1 MNMNK
6 ILPDINMLEPI
17 VDSRETYCDSPMIKD
32 FEKLSDFD
40 RLQVLADIVRQTMIY
55 EEYPNPITEIDSLI
69 GDDYTSS
76 KVFLTYLQSL
86 NIYTDS
92 YLALVTNR
100 KNIDLEKYNG
110 YHFVV
115 IVRDINKNEYVVD
128 TTPDIGY
135 TYGEVN
141 KLLSNSIYT
150 DYLRIDEELDCF
162 LKLIRYDMYNISNHH
177 YDLKQIENYN
187 LIKHLLDKTCF
198 EGLLVKYFDCV
209 NNSDYEQ
216 LKEIINDEYLDKIN
230 ELKKMKRRNDVKKKD
245 IVDSWKDNLDFLIRN
260 TTDYKAQQ
268 KEAQKILGEYNLDK
282 YVDIGGKKIFLNHI
296 TPRLFWELGY
306 NVVIVKPS
314 SFLAGVSSSVT
325 EIMIPNRKNLICSYD
340 CNLGLYSKIHLKP
353 MSYFHPHGMKY
364 EIQMNGPNRVLL
376 VKEDADILNVR
387 KHYVRENL
395 TQRIASHYVLWFNGE
410 KVLWD
415 PDLNTNLVHSTDD
428 ATEASIHFLANYPEY
443 QVFTRFNYPNPVL
456 RKVKKDERRI

>member
-32 FEKLSDFD
+32 FEKLSDID

-92 YLALVTNR
+92 YIALVTNR
-100 KNIDLEKYNG
+100 KSIDLEKYNG

-282 YVDIGGKKIFLNHI
+282 YVDIGGKKNF
-296 TPRLFWELGY
+296 F
-306 NVVIVKPS
+306 K
-314 SFLAGVSSSVT
+314 
-325 EIMIPNRKNLICSYD
+325 SY
-340 CNLGLYSKIHLKP
+340 YS
-353 MSYFHPHGMKY
+353 
-364 EIQMNGPNRVLL
+364 
-376 VKEDADILNVR
+376 
-387 KHYVRENL
+387 
-395 TQRIASHYVLWFNGE
+395 
-410 KVLWD
+410 
-415 PDLNTNLVHSTDD
+415 
-428 ATEASIHFLANYPEY
+428 
-443 QVFTRFNYPNPVL
+443 
-456 RKVKKDERRI
+456 